1 MPPSSTTA
9 EPTDVDQQCPEQVEE
24 YTDDQGRRIRR
35 VVKKTVIRT
44 TGPGTFT
51 HDQREQSDEPEE
63 RVEEYTDDQGRKVR
77 RITRRVVRHRRVEKE
92 VEPERVSGLESQPF
106 KLQMKPK
113 SVSRGHGGSPGDVDE
128 HGRKVHRVVKKTLSP
143 FILPERKGE
152 DVSEKTEEYI
162 DKEGRKVTRVFRR
175 KVVRS
180 REVPDEE
187 KV

>member
-1 MPPSSTTA
+1 MRPSSTTA
-9 EPTDVDQQCPEQVEE
+9 EPKDVDQQYPEQVEE

-44 TGPGTFT
+44 TGPAAFT
-51 HDQREQSDEPEE
+51 HDQREQSEEPEE
-63 RVEEYTDDQGRKVR
+63 QVEEYTDDQGRKVK
-77 RITRRVVRHRRVEKE
+77 RITRRIVRHTRVEKE
-92 VEPERVSGLESQPF
+92 VEPERASGLESQPF
-106 KLQMKPK
+106 KLQMKSK
-113 SVSRGHGGSPGDVDE
+113 SVSRGGSPGDVDE
-128 HGRKVHRVVKKTLSP
+128 HGRKVQRIVKKTLSP
-143 FILPERKGE
+143 LVFPEGKGE

-162 DKEGRKVTRVFRR
+162 DREGRKVTRVFRR